1 MSFRLL
7 LVLCGA
13 LVACSESSAPAG
25 GTARP
30 SDTVADGAPTH
41 EDTRPCGHS
50 TLETGRFAIDFD
62 GVPYEYLVHVPP
74 SYDGTKRTPLVLNWH
89 SFSANA
95 ADEEQ
100 WTGMDAVSDEDG
112 FILVYPDSP
121 DGTWNAGTC
130 CAFQAPTRDDVG
142 FARALVAEISQTAC
156 VDSHRV
162 YSTGMS
168 NGGFM
173 SYRLACEASDVFAAI
188 APVSAK
194 VGIPDCQPT
203 RAVPV
208 LHFHGTADSIVPY
221 YNAVFSGEQ
230 LDVPETIDRWV
241 TRDGCSTGPEVTYQN
256 GTVTCNAWSGCND
269 GVSVTLCTAEGGQHC
284 WPGSPVCAFDPPTT
298 DIDANHVMA
307 AFFRS
312 FTLP

>member
-1 MSFRLL
+1 MPT
-7 LVLCGA
+7 GA
-13 LVACSESSAPAG
+13 S
-25 GTARP
+25 ARP
-30 SDTVADGAPTH
+30 SDGGTDGAPAR

-50 TLETGRFAIDFD
+50 TLRTGRFDLDFA
-62 GVPYEYLVHVPP
+62 GVHYQYLAHVPP

-89 SFSANA
+89 SFSASA
-95 ADEEQ
+95 AKEEQ

-142 FARALVAEISQTAC
+142 FARALVAEVSRTAC
-156 VDSHRV
+156 IDSHRI

-188 APVSAK
+188 APVAAK
-194 VGIPDCQPT
+194 VGIPDCTPA
-203 RAVPV
+203 RPVPV

-221 YNAVFSGEQ
+221 YTGSFSGEK
-230 LDVPETIDRWV
+230 LSVPQTIERWV
-241 TRDGCSTGPEVTYQN
+241 TRNGCSTTPEVTYQN
-256 GTVTCNAWSGCND
+256 GSVTCNAWSACND
-269 GVSVTLCTAEGGQHC
+269 GASVSLCTAEGGQHC
-284 WPGSPVCAFDPPTT
+284 WPGSPLCFFDPPTI
-298 DIDANHVMA
+298 DIDANHVMS

-312 FTLP
+312 YALP